1 MLCKVHNRERIR
13 EDRIYTLEQTAI
25 RCVLR
30 LMQEYRNFSGDDLHI
45 RYLSL
50 DIQEDLTID
59 VSAYSVDKMVA
70 NFAPDSLEMFTF
82 ALRYSVESDL
92 FYPVEDVHD
101 WCRRI
106 ASSLHKQHAHWR
118 RVTSEDLKSSSKAYA
133 CAYLLNKMCVSN
145 MQDEVCIALL
155 KVLNLQEGEA

>member
-30 LMQEYRNFSGDDLHI
+30 LMQEYRNFSGDDLPI
-45 RYLSL
+45 RYLEL
-50 DIQEDLTID
+50 DIQEDLTIH
-59 VSAYSVDKMVA
+59 VSAYSVGQMIA
-70 NFAPDSLEMFTF
+70 NLAPESLEMFTF
-82 ALRYSVESDL
+82 SLRYIVESDL
-92 FYPVEDVHD
+92 FYPVEDIQD

-106 ASSLHKQHAHWR
+106 AFSLHKQHSYWR
-118 RVTSEDLKSSSKAYA
+118 RVTSEELKSASKADA
-133 CAYLLNKMCVSN
+133 CAYLLNKMCVAN
-145 MQDEVCIALL
+145 MQDEVCIALI